1 MHPWY
6 ENLEEELRISESS
19 HFVFPAH
26 LHDAMEMLYVA
37 KGRAGILL
45 GDSAS
50 TLQEGD
56 AVFFFPN
63 VIHGYVPPGANW
75 DGEPSQTVLLIA
87 KPQLAGSYARPLQS
101 RSPRSPV
108 LRASRLPRDFPQ
120 VISQI
125 LRYHQLG
132 EHPVSCAYLQV
143 LLALVWE
150 ALDTAPNCDSAFQGL
165 LYQAL
170 EYVTAHF
177 REPLNLE
184 STARAL
190 GLSRYQLS
198 RLFTGSLG
206 MGFVEYINA
215 LRVQQAQQM
224 LLNTDYPVT
233 QIAYACG
240 FETPRT
246 FNRVFL
252 RQCGTTPSAY
262 RAGS

>member
-6 ENLEEELRISESS
+6 ENLEDELRISQSS

-26 LHDAMEMLYVA
+26 LHDAMEMLYVET
-37 KGRAGILL
+37 GRAGILL
-45 GDSAS
+45 GDSTV
-50 TLQEGD
+50 TLHQGD

-63 VIHGYVPPGANW
+63 VIHGYVPPDAGW
-75 DGEPSQTVLLIA
+75 DGEPSRTVLLIA
-87 KPQLAGSYARPLQS
+87 KPKLAGSYARPLQS
-101 RSPRSPV
+101 RTPRCPI
-108 LRASRLPRDFPQ
+108 LRASRLPEDFPR
-120 VISQI
+120 VIGQI

-132 EHPVSCAYLQV
+132 EHQVSRAYLQV

-150 ALDTAPNCDSAFQGL
+150 ALDTSPNSDSAFQGL

-184 STARAL
+184 SAARAL

-198 RLFTGSLG
+198 RLFTGRLG
-206 MGFVEYINA
+206 MGFVEYVNA
-215 LRVQQAQQM
+215 LRIQQAQQL
-224 LLNTDYPVT
+224 LLNTDLPVT
-233 QIAYACG
+233 QVAYSCG

-262 RAGS
+262 RTGG